1 MRRKLNL
8 RQVLGMHP
16 VHFAGMALM
25 LSLGAAGPGA
35 AQPAPQPAAQE
46 HIEEPAQPLASALRA
61 IARRHSVSVM
71 FDPAL
76 VAGLQ
81 SRPVPAQLTALQAL
95 THAVQGHGLVVQ
107 VASEGVYLVRP
118 LAAAAERQGEPAA
131 AAAATAA
138 AGAASV
144 PGPGEG
150 GLPAAEPVVLAQGAV
165 GTHSDA
171 GAARGPDGAA
181 AREAQRVE
189 VTGSRLRRIDAE
201 SALPVNVY
209 TRADIERSGQPTLE
223 RFLSNLPEVSVSP
236 GEGAYASTTGQGTV
250 QLRGLPLG
258 STLVLV
264 NGRRVQAVGSSTA
277 NMFNLSLIPLAAV
290 ERVDV
295 LPVGSSAVYG
305 GDALAGVVN
314 IVLKKSIDGQTLDAR
329 LGTGRGFGDGSLSL
343 GVGRSGEAGSF
354 LLLGAYSK
362 TTPLTMAERGFF
374 TDADYRRFGGPDTRS
389 RSCTPGTVASNTTA
403 NLPGLGASFAAIP
416 QAAGE
421 RPLSVADFAATAGQ
435 ERLCNSNASGRG
447 QSLVHGT
454 EAWALHAV
462 AERHLG
468 TGLGL
473 GPGLWAFGEFTHTRD
488 RLSAEEAGLSL
499 NNVLVPASNPHNPF
513 GVPVRVTARLGLDNG
528 AQFFSRSTDYTRALG
543 GLRGTLGTRWDY
555 ELTYSV
561 SRDSGDRIAGN
572 ALANAAARTAA
583 LAATNPALALNPFTT
598 GRAASDEVLRG
609 IWSDSVRHNIGR
621 KAQAGAFVRGSA
633 LELPAGAVEVIVGAE
648 QARDLYSTAI
658 PGDVAIAAERR
669 SSAVFAELVA
679 PLLRAGAA
687 AKPWTVAA
695 LTLAGREDRYS
706 DFGSAGTHQLGL
718 ELRPTP
724 SLLLRGAMATSFKP
738 PTLLQT
744 NVDDAISSTDAA
756 ALVDP
761 ARGNAPIVGGQVLRT
776 ANRALAPEQ
785 GQAHTVGMVWE
796 PAAGSRLA
804 VAAWRVRID
813 GLIAQLLP
821 QVILNNEALFPGFV
835 TRAPSTDGRPG
846 VVTQVRYS
854 FLNFGRL
861 ETGGVDLD
869 LSHSLQSTL
878 GRWTLAAS
886 ATRTNRY
893 AVQLTPGAP
902 EQDRLGRR
910 NLDFWAPQW
919 KARLSA
925 NLQRPAWSLGLSSRY
940 LGAYSDTGSSART
953 LGDYWVHDLAARLD
967 LQRLGLGLG
976 PLRAASVSLSVANL
990 ADRQPQFVVA
1000 APYYDVTQADWR
1012 GRYASVRLALSW

>member
-8 RQVLGMHP
+8 RRVLGTHP
-16 VHFAGMALM
+16 LHLAAMAVL
-25 LSLGAAGPGA
+25 LSLAADVLGAAQTGP
-35 AQPAPQPAAQE
+35 QE

-95 THAVQGHGLVVQ
+95 TQAVQGHGLAVL

-118 LAAAAERQGEPAA
+118 LAAAAERQAVP
-131 AAAATAA
+131 AA
-138 AGAASV
+138 AGASA
-144 PGPGEG
+144 PGAGEG
-150 GLPAAEPVVLAQGAV
+150 AMPATAATVEPLVLAQGVVA
-165 GTHSDA
+165 THSDA
-171 GAARGPDGAA
+171 GAARRAA
-181 AREAQRVE
+181 VAEPREAQRVE

-258 STLVLV
+258 STLLLV

-362 TTPLTMAERGFF
+362 TTPLTMAERSFF

-468 TGLGL
+468 PGLGQ
-473 GPGLWAFGEFTHTRD
+473 GLWAFGEFTHTRD
-488 RLSAEEAGLSL
+488 RLHAEEAGLSL
-499 NNVLVPASNPHNPF
+499 NNVLVPATNPYNPF

-633 LELPAGAVEVIVGAE
+633 LELPAGPVEVIVGAE

-679 PLLRAGAA
+679 PLWRAGSG

-706 DFGSAGTHQLGL
+706 DFGSAGTHQVGL
-718 ELRPTP
+718 ELRPTA
-724 SLLLRGAMATSFKP
+724 SLLLRAATATSFKP

-744 NVDDAISSTDAA
+744 HVDDAISSTEAA

-776 ANRALAPEQ
+776 ANRELAPEQ
-785 GQAHTVGMVWE
+785 GQAHTVGAVWE
-796 PAAGSRLA
+796 PVAGSRLA
-804 VAAWRVRID
+804 VGVWRVRID

-861 ETGGVDLD
+861 ETGGLDLD
-869 LSHSLQSTL
+869 LSHAVQSAL
-878 GRWTLAAS
+878 GRWTFGAS

-910 NLDFWAPQW
+910 YLDFWAPEW
-919 KARLSA
+919 KARVSA
-925 NLQRPAWSLGLSSRY
+925 SLQRPGWSLGLSSRY

-953 LGDYWVHDLAARLD
+953 LGDYWVHDLSAQLD
-967 LQRLGLGLG
+967 LRRLGLGLG
-976 PLRAASVSLSVANL
+976 PLRAATVSLSVANL

>member
-1 MRRKLNL
+1 MPRKLTP
-8 RQVLGMHP
+8 RQVLCMHH
-16 VHFAGMALM
+16 VHAVAMAVL
-25 LSLGAAGPGA
+25 LTLAAAGPTA
-35 AQPAPQPAAQE
+35 AQPGPQE
-46 HIEEPAQPLASALRA
+46 RIEEPAQPLASALRA
-61 IARRHSVSVM
+61 IARRHNVSVM

-81 SRPVPAQLTALQAL
+81 SRPVPAQMTALQAL
-95 THAVQGHGLVVQ
+95 SQAVEGHGLAVQ
-107 VASEGVYLVRP
+107 TASEGVFVVRLRAP
-118 LAAAAERQGEPAA
+118 AAERQAVP
-131 AAAATAA
+131 AA
-138 AGAASV
+138 AGAS
-144 PGPGEG
+144 GSG
-150 GLPAAEPVVLAQGAV
+150 QGAV
-165 GTHSDA
+165 GERGIASMAEPVALAAGTAPMQSDA
-171 GAARGPDGAA
+171 DAAPPAGSAPKAP
-181 AREAQRVE
+181 ERVE
-189 VTGSRLRRIDAE
+189 VTGSRLRRIDTE
-201 SALPVNVY
+201 TALPVNVY

-329 LGTGRGFGDGSLSL
+329 VGTGRGFGDGSVSL
-343 GVGRSGEAGSF
+343 GLGRSGEAGSF

-362 TTPLTMAERGFF
+362 TTPLTMAERSFF
-374 TDADYRRFGGPDTRS
+374 TDADYRRFGGPDVRS
-389 RSCTPGTVASNTTA
+389 RSCTPGTVASNSTA
-403 NLPGLGASFAAIP
+403 NLPGLGATFAAIP
-416 QAAGE
+416 QTAGE

-435 ERLCNSNASGRG
+435 ERLCNSNASGNG

-454 EAWALHAV
+454 EAFALHAV

-468 TGLGL
+468 PALS
-473 GPGLWAFGEFTHTRD
+473 AFGEFTHTRD
-488 RLSAEEAGLSL
+488 RLHAEEAGLSL
-499 NNVLVPASNPHNPF
+499 ANVLVPASNPYNPF

-528 AQFFSRSTDYTRALG
+528 AQFFARDTDYTRALG
-543 GLRGTLGTRWDY
+543 GLRGTLGTGWDF

-561 SRDSGDRIAGN
+561 SRDTGDRIAGN
-572 ALANAAARTAA
+572 ALANAAARTSA
-583 LAATNPALALNPFTT
+583 LAATSPALALNPFTT

-609 IWSDSVRHNIGR
+609 IWSDSVRHNVGR
-621 KAQAGAFVRGSA
+621 KSQGSAFVRGSA
-633 LELPAGAVEVIVGAE
+633 LDLPAGSVEVIVGAE

-669 SSAVFAELVA
+669 SSALFAELVA
-679 PLLRAGAA
+679 PLLRAGTE
-687 AKPWTVAA
+687 AKPWTMAA
-695 LTLAGREDRYS
+695 LTLAGRQDRYS
-706 DFGSAGTHQLGL
+706 DFGSAATHQLGL
-718 ELRPTP
+718 ELRPSA
-724 SLLLRGAMATSFKP
+724 SLLLRGATATSFKP

-744 NVDDAISSTDAA
+744 NVDDTISSTEAA

-761 ARGNAPIVGGQVLRT
+761 ARGNAPIIGGQVLRT
-776 ANRALAPEQ
+776 ANRDLAPEQ
-785 GQAHTVGMVWE
+785 GRAHTVGAVWE
-796 PAAGSRLA
+796 PVDGSRLA
-804 VAAWRVRID
+804 LSVWRVRID
-813 GLIAQLLP
+813 SLIAQLLP

-835 TRAPSTDGRPG
+835 TRAASTDGRPG

-854 FLNFGRL
+854 YLNFGRL
-861 ETGGVDLD
+861 ETGGVDMD
-869 LSHSLQSTL
+869 LSHSLQSPI
-878 GRWTLAAS
+878 GRWTLGAS

-893 AVQLTPGAP
+893 SVQLTPGAP

-910 NLDFWAPQW
+910 NLDFWAPEW
-919 KARLSA
+919 KGRLSA
-925 NLQRPAWSLGLSSRY
+925 GLQRPAWSIGLTSRY
-940 LGAYSDTGSSART
+940 LGAYSDTGSNTRA

-967 LQRLGLGLG
+967 LQRLGMDLGQ
-976 PLRAASVSLSVANL
+976 LRAASVSMSIANL
-990 ADRQPQFVVA
+990 ANRQPQFVST

-1012 GRYASVRLALSW
+1012 GRYASVRLSLSW